1 MNQMTFKP
9 FFSSYLKQKSISQ
22 GVAETEHKV
31 LFGMFW
37 NSLNNAALY
46 PDGVLGNTVVVDSRT
61 AIRLIEEQSATWGEK
76 KRKIFLLDSSDTAA
90 GTKLEEE
97 EVTVLHR
104 IILQETFFFS

>member
-1 MNQMTFKP
+1 MTFKP

-31 LFGMFW
+31 LFGMLW

-61 AIRLIEEQSATWGEK
+61 AIRLIEEQSATWGK
-76 KRKIFLLDSSDTAA
+76 KKKSFYLTAQTLLLVPNWKRK
-90 GTKLEEE
+90 
-97 EVTVLHR
+97 
-104 IILQETFFFS
+104 